1 MKTKYIVINK
11 EKGVFL
17 GAYSGYAFFAK
28 TDPVGIPKAFA
39 FDTPDVAKLFIDTN
53 MTRYANNTFY
63 VPIETKSTYP
73 SVSDIIKAGYGDYT
87 YNMMDY
93 LPMPSEAI
101 H

>member
-1 MKTKYIVINK
+1 MKKKYIIINK

-39 FDTPDVAKLFIDTN
+39 FDTPEVATLFINSN
-53 MTRYANNTFY
+53 MARYANNTFY
-63 VPIETKSTYP
+63 APIETNSTYP
-73 SVSDIIKAGYGDYT
+73 SVAEIIKAGYGDYT

-93 LPMPSEAI
+93 LPMPSEAV